1 MEIPG
6 ARSVTM
12 VDAASGLAIAAAG
25 QHDLVDQ
32 HEDAASTTD
41 VVRAV
46 LTCPALVST
55 ADGDDINEIIVVGSR
70 GYHLFYLIDGDF
82 DGRIFV
88 HVVCDDASGNLGLA
102 RFGVKV
108 VLTEFVDG
116 DDGR

>member
-1 MEIPG
+1 MQIPG

-25 QHDLVDQ
+25 RHDLVDQ
-32 HEDAASTTD
+32 HEDAAATTD

-46 LTCPALVST
+46 LGCPALVSG
-55 ADGDDINEIIVVGSR
+55 ADGDDISEIIVAGST
-70 GYHLFYLIDGDF
+70 GYHLLYLIDGDF
-82 DGRIFV
+82 EGRIFV
-88 HVVCDDASGNLGLA
+88 HVVCDGESGNLGLT
-102 RFGVKV
+102 RFQLKT